1 MKAEIF
7 SIGTEMLL
15 GEIVDT
21 NSRFI
26 ASRLPALGIDVYY
39 QHTVGDNLDR
49 ILEMFRHA
57 AARSDI
63 IITTGGLGPTEDDLT
78 REAISTLFGEEMQ
91 IDADLEQTLRAWFE
105 GRNYHMPER
114 NLKQATLIPS
124 AHTIPNPFGT
134 APGWWAEKEG
144 TLIISMPG
152 PPAEM
157 TRMWENEVEPELRR
171 RTDGDVLVTR
181 TLKTAGIGEGTLDE
195 MISPL
200 LKSTNPSIG
209 VYAKADG
216 VHMRIAAKA
225 RTREDAWELLQPM
238 EEELRM
244 IVGPSIWGT
253 DDETFEAAVGR
264 MLTERGMTVATM
276 ESFTG
281 GLLASTLTDVSGS
294 SSYFKGSYV
303 SYQTEIKHELGIDQA
318 LIDDYGVVSAECAR
332 AMATLARERFGA
344 TLGLGTT
351 GVAGPDEQ
359 EGKPVGTT
367 FIAIDTGHGEP
378 QVSTYVF
385 PHSRSAIKQR
395 GVTSALF
402 IIRRALLA
410 MDRDPV

>member
-21 NSRFI
+21 NSRYV
-26 ASRLPALGIDVYY
+26 ASRLPALGVDVYY

-49 ILEMFRHA
+49 ILETFQHA
-57 AARSDI
+57 AERSDLL
-63 IITTGGLGPTEDDLT
+63 ITTGGLGPTEDDLT
-78 REAISTLFGEEMQ
+78 REAISALFGEEMA
-91 IDADLEQTLRAWFE
+91 IDERLEQTLRAWFE

-124 AHTIPNPFGT
+124 ARTIPNPFGT
-134 APGWWAEKEG
+134 APGWWAEKNG
-144 TLIISMPG
+144 VTVIAMPG
-152 PPAEM
+152 PPSEM
-157 TRMWENEVEPELRR
+157 TRMWQSEVEPELLKR
-171 RTDGDVLVTR
+171 GGGMVLATR
-181 TLKTAGIGEGTLDE
+181 TLKTSGIGEGTLDE

-209 VYAKADG
+209 VYARADG
-216 VHMRIAAKA
+216 VHVRVGAKA
-225 RTREDAWELLQPM
+225 RTREEAIDLIRPM
-238 EEELRM
+238 EEELRL

-264 MLTERGMTVATM
+264 MLRELGMTVATM

-281 GLLASTLTDVSGS
+281 GLLASTLTDVAGS
-294 SSYFKGSYV
+294 SEYFKGGYV
-303 SYQTEIKHELGIDQA
+303 SYQTEIKESLGIDHA
-318 LIDDYGVVSAECAR
+318 IVEEFGVVSDECAK

-344 TLGLGTT
+344 NIGVGTT
-351 GVAGPDEQ
+351 GVAGPDMQ
-359 EGKPVGTT
+359 EDKEVGTS

-385 PHSRSAIKQR
+385 PHSRDAIKR
-395 GVTSALF
+395 RAVTSALF
-402 IIRRALLA
+402 IVRRALLA
-410 MDRDPV
+410 MDA